1 MKSEGEIRMKENI
14 LIVEDE
20 TIVAMEIES
29 YLKSLNYN
37 IVALCSTADEA
48 YKEAIEK
55 NVDLVLMDIYLIE
68 SNGIEAT
75 ARIKKIKP
83 QLPIIFLSAYMDEET
98 INQAIAVNPQAYLMK
113 PFKRKELSVAIRIA
127 LKYRQHNI
135 QNNNKIRGDIHL
147 DNEFSFDTK
156 TLELICCEEVV
167 SLTKKE
173 RILLQLFLEHRNT
186 LLSISIME
194 YTLWPDKP
202 SNDSR
207 RRSLISRLR
216 AKLKHRFIDTHASE
230 GYIFKY

>member
-1 MKSEGEIRMKENI
+1 MEANI

-29 YLKSLNYN
+29 YLLSLNYN
-37 IVALCSTADEA
+37 IIAICSTADEA
-48 YKEAIEK
+48 YKQAIEN
-55 NVDLVLMDIYLIE
+55 NVDLVLMDIYLID

-83 QLPIIFLSAYMDEET
+83 NLPIIFLSAYMDEET
-98 INQAIAVNPQAYLMK
+98 ITQAIEVNPQAYLMK
-113 PFKRKELSVAIRIA
+113 PFKRKELSVAIRIGINHK
-127 LKYRQHNI
+127 LNNLT
-135 QNNNKIRGDIHL
+135 QNQIRGDIIL

-156 TLELICCEEVV
+156 SFELICCGEVV

-173 RILLQLFLEHRNT
+173 RILLQLFLKHKNK
-186 LLSISIME
+186 LLPISIME

-230 GYIFKY
+230 GYIFKI

>member
-1 MKSEGEIRMKENI
+1 MKPNI

-29 YLKSLNYN
+29 YLISLNYN

-48 YKEAIEK
+48 CKEAIE
-55 NVDLVLMDIYLIE
+55 NHVDLVLMDIYLIE

-75 ARIKKIKP
+75 ARIKKVKP
-83 QLPIIFLSAYMDEET
+83 HLPIIFLSAYMDEET
-98 INQAIAVNPQAYLMK
+98 ITQAIAVDPQAYLMK

-127 LKYRQHNI
+127 LKSKQNI
-135 QNNNKIRGDIHL
+135 LNDNRVRGDIHL
-147 DNEFSFDTK
+147 DNEFSFNTQS
-156 TLELICCEEVV
+156 LELICCEEVV

-173 RILLQLFLEHRNT
+173 RILLQLFLKHKNS
-186 LLSISIME
+186 LLSISVME

-230 GYIFKY
+230 GYIFKF